1 MCCAIVGH
9 GVRWSA
15 VVFTPPNFLL
25 IGVLLCVM
33 FLCAITCYLVSR
45 AVWGAVSKLDRREVA
60 IKVIPLAGLKPS
72 TEAGIRRE
80 ADILRHLHHKNI
92 VKSYDFIDTTT
103 HLNVVL
109 ERVDGGELFDRIIK
123 KVMCCVCSNSVV
135 LYLWAVIAATS
146 LVSISNLRLCI
157 NPSRCVYLL
166 TMLLYPTPTE
176 ILQ

>member
-1 MCCAIVGH
+1 
-9 GVRWSA
+9 
-15 VVFTPPNFLL
+15 
-25 IGVLLCVM
+25 
-33 FLCAITCYLVSR
+33 
-45 AVWGAVSKLDRREVA
+45 VWGAVSKLDRREVA

-123 KVMCCVCSNSVV
+123 KVTCCVCSNSVV
-135 LYLWAVIAATS
+135 LYLLAVIATTS
-146 LVSISNLRLCI
+146 LVSIFQLETLLQPFAQCI
-157 NPSRCVYLL
+157 STHNAVVITLHLQKFYNEKEARDLAVV
-166 TMLLYPTPTE
+166 
-176 ILQ
+176 ILKAIKHCHDHKVVHRYVVVG